1 MRLAL
6 KAKAT
11 LKPKRTLKLKVKT
24 QAKAKVKTKV
34 KAEVKA
40 KVKTKVKGKVKTGVK
55 ARVKPRYKAR
65 VKARANQTTHTQLGP
80 KLKAKSK
87 IKGKTKPKT
96 KPKTK
101 LKTKLKTNLK
111 RVLSDAIIAKRF
123 HSQLLSWFDVNGRHD
138 LPWQRERTF
147 YRVWVSEI
155 MLQQTQVSTVIG
167 YFARFMHAFPSVT
180 HLARAPLDEV
190 LALWSGLGYYARA
203 RHLHQAAARIVNEQQ
218 GEFPRTRA
226 GWQQLPGVGAS
237 TAGAIVAQVLNQ
249 REPILDGN
257 VKRVIARAFALA
269 LTGQAFIEACWAYVE
284 RITPTQRPADFTQ
297 AIMDLGATVCTR
309 SRPACERCPIQPVC
323 RAHADKQTSMYPL
336 KTAKPVKKT
345 YAKTWCYLHTNE
357 QVYLRQRAPNG
368 VWGGLWELVE
378 FASAA
383 ELKAWVNQHLKHH
396 AANLSALAPIEH
408 VFTHMVWRI
417 SCYRLKLTTP
427 LALPHLAGEWVS
439 RQELAKR
446 GLPAPVLKLLNLD
459 YT

>member
-1 MRLAL
+1 VRLAL

-11 LKPKRTLKLKVKT
+11 LKPKRTLKPKVKT
-24 QAKAKVKTKV
+24 PAKAKVKTKV
-34 KAEVKA
+34 KPRVNTRVKA
-40 KVKTKVKGKVKTGVK
+40 KRKT
-55 ARVKPRYKAR
+55 R
-65 VKARANQTTHTQLGP
+65 VKAKFKTRVEAKRKTRVEARANKTTLTPLSP
-80 KLKAKSK
+80 KLKPKSKAKSK
-87 IKGKTKPKT
+87 TKSKTKP
-96 KPKTK
+96 
-101 LKTKLKTNLK
+101 KTNLK
-111 RVLSDAIIAKRF
+111 RVFSDAIIAKRF

-203 RHLHQAAARIVNEQQ
+203 RHLHQAAMRIVNELQ

-237 TAGAIVAQVLNQ
+237 TAGAIVAQVLNL

-336 KTAKPVKKT
+336 KTAKPLKKT
-345 YAKTWCYLHTNE
+345 YAKTWCYLHTKE
-357 QVYLRQRAPNG
+357 QVYLRQRPSHG

-383 ELKAWVNQHLKHH
+383 ELKAWVNKHLKQH

-439 RQELAKR
+439 RKELTKR

>member
-1 MRLAL
+1 VRRAL

-11 LKPKRTLKLKVKT
+11 LKPKRTLKPKVKT
-24 QAKAKVKTKV
+24 PAKAKVKTKV
-34 KAEVKA
+34 KAK
-40 KVKTKVKGKVKTGVK
+40 VK
-55 ARVKPRYKAR
+55 ARVNTR
-65 VKARANQTTHTQLGP
+65 VKAKLKTRVEARANTTTHTPLSP

-87 IKGKTKPKT
+87 TKSKTKS
-96 KPKTK
+96 
-101 LKTKLKTNLK
+101 KLKTNIK

-123 HSQLLSWFDVNGRHD
+123 HRQLLSWFDVNGRHD

-203 RHLHQAAARIVNEQQ
+203 RHLHQAAMRIVNEQQ

-237 TAGAIVAQVLNQ
+237 TAGAIVAQVLNL

-257 VKRVIARAFALA
+257 VKRVIVRAFALA

-323 RAHADKQTSMYPL
+323 RAHADKQTRMYPL

-345 YAKTWCYLHTNE
+345 YAKTWCYLHTKE
-357 QVYLRQRAPNG
+357 QVYLRQRPSHG

-383 ELKAWVNQHLKHH
+383 ELKAWVNKHLKQH

-427 LALPHLAGEWVS
+427 LALPQLAGEWVS
-439 RQELAKR
+439 RQELTKR